1 MEAACRESPP
11 PSLIHFKMTC
21 LFSPAH
27 VFLHSKPLANDM
39 KENEKDTKKTQ
50 EEPVSIEQEKLTD
63 NHTEELKEN
72 GSEKL
77 KKNSSVK
84 QKKDCTEEKTEN
96 QKEKKAENS
105 TKETK
110 ENHTEEQVEDPAP
123 PSLDELTEKACA
135 ALKGNEG
142 INESEIGSITQF
154 LHSMISDIN
163 AGEMSKETIDTLLL
177 AFRHDTDVENAL
189 REGEVKGRNAKID
202 EWKEQRRGMAGVHQL
217 GNAASGGMT
226 HVPQARLGGLCA
238 ADRQTIWERG
248 KEKRVRY

>member
-1 MEAACRESPP
+1 M
-11 PSLIHFKMTC
+11 INFIMTC

-27 VFLHSKPLANDM
+27 VFLHPKPLANDM

-84 QKKDCTEEKTEN
+84 QKKDCTEEKTEK
-96 QKEKKAENS
+96 QKEKKTENS

-123 PSLDELTEKACA
+123 PSLDELTEKACT

-177 AFRHDTDVENAL
+177 AFRHDADVENAL

>member
-1 MEAACRESPP
+1 M
-11 PSLIHFKMTC
+11 INFIMTC

-96 QKEKKAENS
+96 QKEKKTENSTKEKAENS

-135 ALKGNEG
+135 ALKGNEE
-142 INESEIGSITQF
+142 INESELGSITQF

-177 AFRHDTDVENAL
+177 AFRHDADVENAL

>member
-1 MEAACRESPP
+1 
-11 PSLIHFKMTC
+11 
-21 LFSPAH
+21 
-27 VFLHSKPLANDM
+27 M

>member
-1 MEAACRESPP
+1 
-11 PSLIHFKMTC
+11 
-21 LFSPAH
+21 
-27 VFLHSKPLANDM
+27 M

-63 NHTEELKEN
+63 NNTEELKEN

-202 EWKEQRRGMAGVHQL
+202 EWKEQRRGMVGVHQL
-217 GNAASGGMT
+217 GNAASGGMA

>member
-1 MEAACRESPP
+1 M
-11 PSLIHFKMTC
+11 
-21 LFSPAH
+21 
-27 VFLHSKPLANDM
+27 HSKPLANDM